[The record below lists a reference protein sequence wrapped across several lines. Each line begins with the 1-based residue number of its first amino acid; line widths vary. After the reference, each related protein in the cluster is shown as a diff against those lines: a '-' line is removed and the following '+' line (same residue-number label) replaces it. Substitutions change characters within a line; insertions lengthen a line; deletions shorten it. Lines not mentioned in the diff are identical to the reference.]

1 MGFERNYQVKI
12 LSNQINK
19 FRFYTSLTALKP
31 KIKLA
36 FDSGFFTGF
45 SDGESCFS
53 ISLCEKNQN
62 KLGWGVQLCFQ
73 ICLHKKD
80 KDL

>member
-19 FRFYTSLTALKP
+19 LRFYTFLTALKP

-36 FDSGFFTGF
+36 FDSWF
-45 SDGESCFS
+45 
-53 ISLCEKNQN
+53 
-62 KLGWGVQLCFQ
+62 
-73 ICLHKKD
+73 
-80 KDL
+80 